1 MNRTPQTTTPWT
13 RLLLAIAAGMLV
25 AATATATASE
35 RFGRSS
41 LSGTYAYTGEGSAG
55 DDRALTVGTIG
66 FDGAGN
72 LTRNLTL
79 NAPAEGGGRSLL
91 QLESVGTYGVRGDGT
106 GRFHIVNELS
116 DGSSNVVTVDFVVK
130 RSRDGASGPHEV
142 LKLFGVQRQP
152 GITVDLVTATV
163 TRGSP

>member
-79 NAPAEGGGRSLL
+79 NAPAEGGGRRLL
-91 QLESVGTYGVRGDGT
+91 QLESVGAYGVRGDGT

-116 DGSSNVVTVDFVVK
+116 DGSSNVVK

-142 LKLFGVQRQP
+142 LELFGVQRQP
-152 GITVDLVTATV
+152 GITVDLVTATI